1 MTHEPHRKRGG
12 MMAYI
17 LRLTPLPGSRIP
29 GDRTL
34 YIERFDRNAHAGS
47 GMIYSTNEA
56 HSAQTLRLGALLS
69 VAGVVAGDEVVEV
82 RPHELARL
90 QRKALVCSK
99 VVDPK
104 PLGPR

>member
-1 MTHEPHRKRGG
+1 
-12 MMAYI
+12 MAYI

-56 HSAQTLRLGALLS
+56 HSAQTFRTKEEALDFWNE
-69 VAGVVAGDEVVEV
+69 AGKNLPRYSVEV
-82 RPHELARL
+82 QEAEGRER
-90 QRKALVCSK
+90 QGGLV
-99 VVDPK
+99 
-104 PLGPR
+104 R